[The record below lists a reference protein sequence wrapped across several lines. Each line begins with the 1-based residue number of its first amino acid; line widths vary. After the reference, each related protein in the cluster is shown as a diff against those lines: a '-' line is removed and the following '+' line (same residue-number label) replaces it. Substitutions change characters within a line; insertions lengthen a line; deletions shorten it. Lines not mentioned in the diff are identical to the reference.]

1 MGGIRLG
8 SAFFGVFVVSL
19 GAVACEGAISDPEW
33 MPPDDTEFTEAEV
46 DFTCGDSTPS
56 DLPLRRLSRTQL
68 QNTID
73 AVLDRLL
80 GEAAGSVRSELV
92 DRISALPDDLR
103 STDSDQQEGQLAFFR
118 ADQSV
123 GNAAVEAHYRLSV
136 AMGESLVT
144 PERLGAMDFECL
156 AAALDVGEDGACIDA
171 FVRRL
176 GLLTHRRP
184 LDDAET
190 QFFRSEVYQAGDA
203 VTTADL
209 RDVVAVMFAQP
220 NFLFHV
226 EGTGELSSYELA
238 SRLSYQLWDSMPDDA
253 LFEAAESGDLLT
265 SDGWDA
271 AVERVLADPRA
282 EGSMRSFLMEWLRFD
297 HINRASTGSGADF
310 DAIAGELGLDP
321 GFDAAVEDELVDL
334 FMHVLRSGGTFEDF
348 FLAEGTPT
356 SHPVLAQIYGVEPA
370 SPGEMRAL
378 PPERR
383 GLLTRVG
390 LLLSRAQVALPTV
403 NSITHPILRGVFV
416 RRQITCDNL
425 PAAPGGAMDDLP
437 SVDRTMVGSR
447 EATEILT
454 APLACSQCHGNINPT
469 GYALEAFDAV
479 GQLRSDE
486 PLFDAEGNETMRLPI
501 DDEVTIFESDDPV
514 RGGEELSQVLY
525 DSEKVGACFTRHYVR
540 FSLGRTERLEEDGCL
555 LRTMDE
561 AIDEGRPL
569 REVITSVLL
578 DPGFRIRAEN

>member
-1 MGGIRLG
+1 MWSVLLLG
-8 SAFFGVFVVSL
+8 L
-19 GAVACEGAISDPEW
+19 MACEGAISDPEW

-46 DFTCGDSTPS
+46 DFTCGDRSPT
-56 DLPLRRLSRTQL
+56 DIPLRRLSRTQL

-73 AVLDRLL
+73 AVLDDLL
-80 GEAAGSVRSELV
+80 GESAGSVRAELT
-92 DRISALPDDLR
+92 DRVAALPDDLR
-103 STDSDQQEGQLAFFR
+103 ATDSEQQEGQLAFFR

-136 AMGESLVT
+136 AMGEALVT
-144 PERLGAMDFECL
+144 PERLSAMDFDCL
-156 AAALDVGEDGACIDA
+156 GSALDVGEDGACIDA
-171 FVRRL
+171 FIRRV

-184 LDDAET
+184 LGDAEF
-190 QFFRSEVYQAGDA
+190 QFFRTEVYQGGNA
-203 VTTADL
+203 VTTDDL

-226 EGTGELSSYELA
+226 EGTGELDAYELA

-253 LFEAAESGDLLT
+253 LFAAAESGALLT
-265 SDGWDA
+265 GDGWDA
-271 AVERVLADPRA
+271 EVERVMADPRT
-282 EGSMRSFLMEWLRFD
+282 EGAMRSFLMEWFRFD
-297 HINRASTGSGADF
+297 HINAASTGNGADF
-310 DAIAGELGLDP
+310 DAIAGDLGLDP
-321 GFDAAVEDELVDL
+321 GFDEAVEDELVDL
-334 FMHVLRSGGTFEDF
+334 FLHVLRTGGTFEDF

-356 SHPVLAQIYGVEPA
+356 THPVLAQIYGVEPA
-370 SPGEMRAL
+370 NPGELRAL
-378 PPERR
+378 GPERR

-390 LLLSRAQVALPTV
+390 MLLSRAEVALPTV
-403 NSITHPILRGVFV
+403 NSITHPILRGVFI

-454 APLACSQCHGNINPT
+454 GPLACSQCHGNINPT

-479 GQLRSDE
+479 GQLRTDE
-486 PLFDAEGNETMRLPI
+486 PLFDSDGNETLRLPI

-561 AIDEGRPL
+561 AIDDGRPL
-569 REVITSVLL
+569 REVITAVLL
-578 DPGFRIRAEN
+578 DPDFRIRAEN